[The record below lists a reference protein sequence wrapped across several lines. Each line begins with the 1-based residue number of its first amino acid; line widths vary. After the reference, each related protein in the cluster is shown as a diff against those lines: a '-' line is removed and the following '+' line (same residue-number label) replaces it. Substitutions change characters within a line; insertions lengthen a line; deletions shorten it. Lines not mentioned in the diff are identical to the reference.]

1 MIGIGLS
8 TLIVVVT
15 LIAVSFVC
23 LMWFGVLWR
32 DRQRELHRR
41 RIAIQCR
48 ICGCAYSAPKRGRE
62 VTTCPS
68 CGTKNEPHGLNPI

>member
-1 MIGIGLS
+1 MIAIRLS

-15 LIAVSFVC
+15 LLAVCFVC
-23 LMWFGVLWR
+23 AMWFFVLWR

-48 ICGCAYSAPKRGRE
+48 ICGSAYSTPRRGRG
-62 VTTCPS
+62 VSTCPS